1 VTRGQ
6 CPIGTHRTSPTEGHY
21 CKGKKHNSLS
31 TDIKIQID
39 IYNEMA
45 EEYVS
50 DEGTRFTPEEQLSDD
65 LPEKEFTEVIVKFTA
80 VIPRSKT
87 LGKEQ
92 MHRVKS
98 YL

>member
-1 VTRGQ
+1 
-6 CPIGTHRTSPTEGHY
+6 
-21 CKGKKHNSLS
+21 
-31 TDIKIQID
+31 
-39 IYNEMA
+39 MA

-50 DEGTRFTPEEQLSDD
+50 DEGIRFTPEEQLSDVEID
-65 LPEKEFTEVIVKFTA
+65 NLSEREFTAVIVKFTE

-92 MHRVKS
+92 MHTAKS

>member
-1 VTRGQ
+1 
-6 CPIGTHRTSPTEGHY
+6 
-21 CKGKKHNSLS
+21 
-31 TDIKIQID
+31 
-39 IYNEMA
+39 MA